1 MELAKTQVEV
11 AKKLYESQVKLSR
24 TSTEK
29 VVSEL
34 IDRYVE
40 EDELL
45 VQGLELMKNEQSIL
59 IFILLTRIP
68 VIQKQ

>member
-1 MELAKTQVEV
+1 MELAKTQAEV